1 MKKRKAKVNSFCGR
15 AARWVNAH
23 LLRPFGLVLVQDMH
37 IARPRSCRNVAYAGT
52 DFIRYNTLGLLAQEI
67 RQNKV
72 PGACAELGVF
82 QGDFACEISKLLP
95 ERKIYLY
102 DTFEGFATQDLTT
115 EQARKFSLADECF
128 ANTDVALVRAKMPH
142 INQCVFRKGI
152 FPQSAQ
158 QDGQERFCLVSLDAD
173 LYEPLYA
180 GLKFFTSG
188 CLRGDIYWCMITATP
203 AIKVRRRPCETLLAN
218 INKTLCP
225 FVTIWAV
232 WFLPNNHA
240 ILKLPGVSAG
250 EFFVFS
256 TSFFCKSF

>member
-1 MKKRKAKVNSFCGR
+1 M
-15 AARWVNAH
+15 
-23 LLRPFGLVLVQDMH
+23 RPFGLVLVQDMH

-82 QGDFACEISKLLP
+82 QGDFACEISRLLP

-102 DTFEGFATQDLTT
+102 DTFEGFAAQDLTA
-115 EQARKFSLADECF
+115 EQAGQFSLADECF

-142 INQCVFRKGI
+142 INQCVFRKGV

-180 GLKFFTSG
+180 GLKFFYERLAPG
-188 CLRGDIYWCMITATP
+188 GYILVHDYGNPRYKGA
-203 AIKVRRRPCETLLAN
+203 AQAVRNFAREYKQNFVP
-218 INKTLCP
+218 LCDHLGS
-225 FVTIWAV
+225 V
-232 WFLPNNHA
+232 
-240 ILKLPGVSAG
+240 
-250 EFFVFS
+250 VF
-256 TSFFCKSF
+256 TK

>member
-37 IARPRSCRNVAYAGT
+37 IARPRSCRDVAYAGT

-102 DTFEGFATQDLTT
+102 DTFEGFSAQDLTT
-115 EQARKFSLADECF
+115 EQARKFSLAEECF

-180 GLKFFTSG
+180 GLKFFYERLSPG
-188 CLRGDIYWCMITATP
+188 GYILVHDYGNPRYKGA
-203 AIKVRRRPCETLLAN
+203 AQAVRNFAREYKQNFVP
-218 INKTLCP
+218 LCDHLGS
-225 FVTIWAV
+225 V
-232 WFLPNNHA
+232 
-240 ILKLPGVSAG
+240 
-250 EFFVFS
+250 VF
-256 TSFFCKSF
+256 TK

>member
-1 MKKRKAKVNSFCGR
+1 
-15 AARWVNAH
+15 
-23 LLRPFGLVLVQDMH
+23 MH

-102 DTFEGFATQDLTT
+102 DTFEGFASQDLTT

-180 GLKFFTSG
+180 GLKFFYERLSPG
-188 CLRGDIYWCMITATP
+188 GYILVHDYGNPRYKGA
-203 AIKVRRRPCETLLAN
+203 AQAVRNFAREYKQNFVP
-218 INKTLCP
+218 LCDHLGS
-225 FVTIWAV
+225 V
-232 WFLPNNHA
+232 
-240 ILKLPGVSAG
+240 
-250 EFFVFS
+250 VF
-256 TSFFCKSF
+256 TK

>member
-1 MKKRKAKVNSFCGR
+1 M
-15 AARWVNAH
+15 
-23 LLRPFGLVLVQDMH
+23 
-37 IARPRSCRNVAYAGT
+37 
-52 DFIRYNTLGLLAQEI
+52 
-67 RQNKV
+67 

-102 DTFEGFATQDLTT
+102 DTFEGFAAQDLTT

-180 GLKFFTSG
+180 GLKFFYERLSPG
-188 CLRGDIYWCMITATP
+188 GYILVHDYGNPRYKGA
-203 AIKVRRRPCETLLAN
+203 AQAVRNFAREYKQNFVP
-218 INKTLCP
+218 LCDHLGS
-225 FVTIWAV
+225 V
-232 WFLPNNHA
+232 
-240 ILKLPGVSAG
+240 
-250 EFFVFS
+250 VF
-256 TSFFCKSF
+256 TK

>member
-102 DTFEGFATQDLTT
+102 DTFEGFAAQDLTT

-128 ANTDVALVRAKMPH
+128 ANTDIALVRAKMPH

-180 GLKFFTSG
+180 GLKFFYERLSPG
-188 CLRGDIYWCMITATP
+188 GYILVHDYGNPRYKGA
-203 AIKVRRRPCETLLAN
+203 AQAVRTFAREYKQNFVP
-218 INKTLCP
+218 LCDHLGS
-225 FVTIWAV
+225 V
-232 WFLPNNHA
+232 
-240 ILKLPGVSAG
+240 
-250 EFFVFS
+250 VF
-256 TSFFCKSF
+256 TK